1 MVTDGAG
8 DADVAFPPWTATA
21 APTATAPPRMA
32 KSAILRDE
40 MRDPGSTFV
49 CEIEAAA
56 IWPPRDALT
65 RI

>member
-1 MVTDGAG
+1 
-8 DADVAFPPWTATA
+8 
-21 APTATAPPRMA
+21 MA